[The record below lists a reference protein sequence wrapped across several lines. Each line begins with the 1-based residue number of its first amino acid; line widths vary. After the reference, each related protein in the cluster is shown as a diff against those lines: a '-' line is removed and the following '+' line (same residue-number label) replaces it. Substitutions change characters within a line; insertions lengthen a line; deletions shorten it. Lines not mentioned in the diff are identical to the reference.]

1 MRAERRDCTLGV
13 CGQLPQLR
21 PVYPYRGVMVPRR
34 FVLPYFVALLAV
46 GVTAC
51 APTPTPAPTP
61 TASGFASED
70 EAFAAAEETYRAYV
84 AETNAYHAGVAG
96 ADPLRFLT
104 GELKRTN
111 SELLDEMRELGV
123 RIEGETSV
131 VSVTPLSAE
140 IVAQSAVV
148 TIEVCLDE
156 TDRRVLDADGDDVT
170 PAAAPDR
177 YPAEVELTTVD
188 RDRLVILRHAA
199 DPDGAC

>member
-1 MRAERRDCTLGV
+1 
-13 CGQLPQLR
+13 
-21 PVYPYRGVMVPRR
+21 MVPRR